1 MSYPSKKLLIKQRY
15 IKTSSRWWVLLWK
28 DYGWLLRDF
37 RFFVKFHRSGPAIIF
52 NSWIIMEHV
61 SCPSKKIL
69 IKPRFIRTSSRWWV
83 LLWKDYGCFLI
94 ELSIFNF
101 SSNFTGPPAIIFNFW
116 TITEQVSYPSKKL
129 LIKQRYIKTSSR
141 WWVLLWKDYG
151 WFLRDFR
158 LFVKFHRS
166 GPAII
171 FNFWTHHG
179 ASKLSIK
186 KAPNQ
191 AKIYQDLIKMVSVTL
206 ERLCMV
212 SDRIVDFRFFVK
224 FHRSGPAII
233 FNFWTI
239 TEHVSYPSKKL
250 HIKPRFIRTSSRW
263 WVLLWKDYGW
273 FLIELS
279 IFDFSSNFTG
289 PDLQ

>member
-1 MSYPSKKLLIKQRY
+1 MMSVTLERLWLVSDRIVDFRFFVKFHRSGPAIIFNFWTITEQVSYPSKKLLIKQRY

-52 NSWIIMEHV
+52 NFWTIMEQV
-61 SCPSKKIL
+61 SYPSKKLL
-69 IKPRFIRTSSRWWV
+69 IKPRFIKTSSRWWV
-83 LLWKDYGCFLI
+83 LLLERLWLVSDRIVDFRFFVKFHRSG
-94 ELSIFNF
+94 
-101 SSNFTGPPAIIFNFW
+101 PAIIFNFW

-151 WFLRDFR
+151 W
-158 LFVKFHRS
+158 S
-166 GPAII
+166 
-171 FNFWTHHG
+171 
-179 ASKLSIK
+179 S
-186 KAPNQ
+186 
-191 AKIYQDLIKMVSVTL
+191 
-206 ERLCMV
+206 
-212 SDRIVDFRFFVK
+212 RIVDFRFFVK

-233 FNFWTI
+233 FNSWTI
-239 TEHVSYPSKKL
+239 MEHVSYPSKKIL
-250 HIKPRFIRTSSRW
+250 IKPRFIRTSSRW